1 MKKPGTPFPLTGYY
15 GQEYF
20 CDRGKET
27 VILLENIQSG
37 RSTVLTSQRRIGK
50 TILIMHVL
58 AKLPPATR
66 GIYLDILPTE
76 NMNDFLNELAS
87 ALVRNISDRK
97 GFGSKVWDFIRSL
110 RPMLTFDSLTGSPR
124 VTFDLTGAD
133 VNNQIRTIFNFIEK
147 QEEHFVIAIDEFQ
160 QILNYPEQNT
170 DAWLRSVIQR
180 MKNIVFVFT
189 GSQQHLINELF
200 TIPSRPFYNS
210 SGFLKLD
217 KIDKAE
223 YSGFISAKFKKSGRK
238 IGQDII
244 DQLLEWTDRH
254 TWYVQLLC
262 SRVFIASADQ
272 VTEKIW
278 KAEAA
283 KLLEEQETIFLNYRG
298 MMTGPQW
305 KLLKATALEGELYEP
320 TASRFIIKHE
330 LGSPATVLRSLKSLL
345 KMELMYFD
353 YDAEGRKFYKIS
365 DLLLRRWVESRE

>member
-20 CDRGKET
+20 CDRRKET